1 MQTMRRIPALLG
13 ILALSVLGLP
23 SCSTNTQGDDA
34 SPVFLTVSFDLLPIV
49 KNVNSG
55 SFLQFQTTT
64 IKNVLKVPSTT
75 TVQFLDVRL
84 ESYTVSW
91 SRLDGGKSVPSPET
105 FAGTVLVPANGTST
119 LTNYPYLSIAALQLP
134 PFNQL
139 FPFNGGV
146 DRETNL
152 TTIRLRADVAFF
164 GRTLSGQTATGKG
177 NFEMTF
183 YYNAD
188 PLASFVVPKN
198 DGRFR
203 PWGLTDPAQRN
214 LFLSGLAAIALR

>member
-1 MQTMRRIPALLG
+1 MQTMRKIPALLG

-34 SPVFLTVSFDLLPIV
+34 SPVFLTAEFKAIPIV

-55 SFLQFQTTT
+55 TFLQLSEV
-64 IKNVLKVPSTT
+64 ILKNILKVPAPTST
-75 TVQFLDVRL
+75 QFLDVRL
-84 ESYTVSW
+84 EGYTVSW
-91 SRLDGGKSVPSPET
+91 SRLDGGKAVPASEP
-105 FAGTVLVPANGTST
+105 FAGSVIIPANGSYT
-119 LTNYPYLSIAALQLP
+119 LANYGFLTPAALSLP

-139 FPFNGGV
+139 FPYNGGV

-152 TTIRLRADVAFF
+152 TTIRLRADVVFF

-177 NFEMTF
+177 NFDMSFF
-183 YYNAD
+183 YNSN

-198 DGRFR
+198 DGRFG
-203 PWGLTDPAQRN
+203 PWGLTDPSQRN
-214 LFLSGLAAIALR
+214 LLLSGLAAIALR